1 MPGMWTQGETS
12 YEILR
17 GLRVGN
23 GGGKMT
29 REEAIKILEMFLHKD
44 CSLERTKFAYDEN
57 TVWHAVDMA
66 YKSLEAWK
74 IVDRELHDLGVRDAY
89 DMPSFWCHDGK
100 DYKVIPTKYHKGY
113 QQAICDVA
121 EIIEKHLK
129 EVEE

>member
-1 MPGMWTQGETS
+1 
-12 YEILR
+12 
-17 GLRVGN
+17 
-23 GGGKMT
+23 MT

-113 QQAICDVA
+113 QQAISDVE
-121 EIIEKHLK
+121 EIIDRKS
-129 EVEE
+129 VV